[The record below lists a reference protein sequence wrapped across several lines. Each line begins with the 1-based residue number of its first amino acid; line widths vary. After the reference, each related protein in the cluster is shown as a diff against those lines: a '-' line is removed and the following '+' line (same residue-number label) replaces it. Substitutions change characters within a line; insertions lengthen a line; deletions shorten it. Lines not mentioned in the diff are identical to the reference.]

1 MVPVQKY
8 MIWSSKKERKGK
20 KTSKKERTRF
30 SLSLSL
36 SASFSLSP
44 SLFPPCNHVCVI
56 LLRLLGRLF
65 RLELLRQRVK
75 HSPKRREDLQ
85 IRLLHQLFHDA
96 SARVA
101 DARQLPFRCL
111 FYREIHSHGNAR
123 VSRDSLRVRSSRASG
138 VDERLVL
145 FVHAYGHL

>member
-30 SLSLSL
+30 SLSLSPHP
-36 SASFSLSP
+36 FLSP

-56 LLRLLGRLF
+56 LLRFLGRLF
-65 RLELLRQRVK
+65 CLELLRQRVK
-75 HSPKRREDLQ
+75 HSPKRREDFQ

-123 VSRDSLRVRSSRASG
+123 LSRDSLRVRSSRASG

-145 FVHAYGHL
+145 FVHAFGDL

>member
-30 SLSLSL
+30 SLSLSPHP
-36 SASFSLSP
+36 FLSP

-145 FVHAYGHL
+145 FVHAHGHL

>member
-1 MVPVQKY
+1 

-36 SASFSLSP
+36 SPHPFLSP

-65 RLELLRQRVK
+65 CLELLRQRVK

-123 VSRDSLRVRSSRASG
+123 LSRDSLRVRSSRASG

-145 FVHAYGHL
+145 FVHAFGDL

>member
-1 MVPVQKY
+1 

-30 SLSLSL
+30 SLSLSPHP
-36 SASFSLSP
+36 FLSP

-123 VSRDSLRVRSSRASG
+123 LSRDSLRVRSSRASG

-145 FVHAYGHL
+145 FVHAFGDL